1 MQSPEYDPQTM
12 SARVFLL
19 SLILALSLG
28 VHAREVDQYLA
39 WGVDLA
45 DSGPTIDAYMR
56 QKMLEAIELD
66 KVAERELP
74 PPGEA
79 ESEED
84 VIEWYLSCYGTAER
98 LIKEAFYS
106 PTYQKIE
113 EFVDLGEE
121 GIDIYPRRPSTDDDE
136 ERQRLGETV
145 ENGYMT
151 NKEYIDNSI
160 VGSSP
165 FNVPMSR
172 VVNAHGIYTGAD
184 KFGHFTSFGRKYFK
198 KFIKLLERGMSREEA
213 FNEVM
218 EGGYASEESVV
229 GMMFT
234 NVFSKGDLEANY
246 QGMLFVH
253 SLCREESTV
262 RLVYDDE
269 AEAWDIRNVDQFT
282 MKGYV
287 NPNWDES
294 YNNSVFSDDT
304 WVENVLPT
312 FEARNDCAKLNSA
325 WVKEQRAFYGTFPDD
340 SLNIEYG
347 DEWVMANFEGQAVA
361 EHSLD
366 TYCAT
371 PDLAAWSPPE
381 SGNPLA
387 AREDEWRFSIA
398 FPMIWTPDI
407 DGKIR
412 GGEQIDFSIGF
423 GDILERLSF
432 GLMFEL
438 YANRGPYGLAFRSN
452 FMRVEDESS
461 RSGLLDTRVR
471 TTLDMGVNDLLA
483 SFRVHD
489 KVRLVT
495 GVRHVLAKMELDVYS
510 TLGGTEIFDRT
521 ITVTDDNQFD
531 LLIGINFNHWIN
543 DKWGLMLNSD
553 LGIAGDNDRNFSTE
567 FRGLYRLSDLNNF
580 WFGYRYLQI
589 GNDSTQDGIT
599 YEIDMIQQGP
609 TVGWAFTF

>member
-1 MQSPEYDPQTM
+1 MTYL
-12 SARVFLL
+12 RVFLC
-19 SLILALSLG
+19 SLLLTVSIG
-28 VHAREVDQYLA
+28 GQAREVDQYLA

-45 DSGPTIDAYMR
+45 DAGPAIDTYMR
-56 QKMLEAIELD
+56 RKMLEAIELE
-66 KVAERELP
+66 KVAQREFP

-79 ESEED
+79 ETEED

-98 LIKEAFYS
+98 LMKEAYYS

-113 EFVDLGEE
+113 KFVDLGSE
-121 GIDIYPRRPSTDDDE
+121 GIDIYPRRPTTDDE
-136 ERQRLGETV
+136 EERRRLGETI

-151 NKEYIDNSI
+151 DKEYIDNSI

-172 VVNAHGIYTGAD
+172 VVNAYGVYTGAD
-184 KFGHFTSFGRKYFK
+184 KFGHFTSFGRKYLK
-198 KFIKLLERGMSREEA
+198 KFVRLRERGMSREEA
-213 FNEVM
+213 FKGVM
-218 EGGYASEESVV
+218 EGGYTSEESVV

-246 QGMLFVH
+246 QGAVFVY

-262 RLVYDDE
+262 RLDYDE
-269 AEAWDIRNVDQFT
+269 EGEAWNIENIDQFT
-282 MKGYV
+282 IKDYV

-304 WVENVLPT
+304 WVENVVPT
-312 FEARNDCAKLNSA
+312 FEARNDCAKLDSP
-325 WVKEQRAFYGTFPDD
+325 WVREQRAFYATFPDD

-347 DEWVMANFEGQAVA
+347 IEWVLANFDGQAVA
-361 EHSLD
+361 EHSLVA
-366 TYCAT
+366 YCAN
-371 PDLAAWSPPE
+371 PELAAWSPPE

-387 AREDEWRFSIA
+387 ARDDQWRFSIA

-412 GGEQIDFSIGF
+412 GDESIDFSIGF
-423 GDILERLSF
+423 GDILDRLSF

-452 FMRVEDESS
+452 FMRVEDE
-461 RSGLLDTRVR
+461 RE
-471 TTLDMGVNDLLA
+471 
-483 SFRVHD
+483 

-495 GVRHVLAKMELDVYS
+495 GVRHVLAKMELDIYS
-510 TLGGTEIFDRT
+510 TIGGTEVIDRT
-521 ITVTDDNQFD
+521 VTVTDDNMFD
-531 LLIGINFNHWIN
+531 YLIGINFNHWIN

-553 LGIAGDNDRNFSTE
+553 LGVAGDNDRDFSVE
-567 FRGLYRLSDLNNF
+567 FRGLYRLGDLNNV

-589 GNDSTQDGIT
+589 GNDSNQDGAF
-599 YEIDMIQQGP
+599 YEVDMIQQGP
-609 TVGWAFTF
+609 TLGWAFTF

>member
-1 MQSPEYDPQTM
+1 MTFR
-12 SARVFLL
+12 RVFLC
-19 SLILALSLG
+19 SLLLTVSIG
-28 VHAREVDQYLA
+28 GQAREVDQYLA

-45 DSGPTIDAYMR
+45 DAGPAIDTYMR
-56 QKMLEAIELD
+56 RKMLEAIELE
-66 KVAERELP
+66 KVAQREFP

-79 ESEED
+79 ETEED
-84 VIEWYLSCYGTAER
+84 VIQWYLSCYGTAER
-98 LIKEAFYS
+98 LMKEAYYS

-113 EFVDLGEE
+113 KFVDLGSE
-121 GIDIYPRRPSTDDDE
+121 GIDIYPRRPTTDDE
-136 ERQRLGETV
+136 EERRRLGETI

-151 NKEYIDNSI
+151 DKEYIDNSI

-172 VVNAHGIYTGAD
+172 VVNAYGVYTGAD
-184 KFGHFTSFGRKYFK
+184 KFGHFTSFGRKYLK
-198 KFIKLLERGMSREEA
+198 KFVRLREGGMSREEA

-218 EGGYASEESVV
+218 EAGYKSEESVV

-246 QGMLFVH
+246 QGAVFVY

-262 RLVYDDE
+262 RLIYDE
-269 AEAWDIRNVDQFT
+269 EGEAWNIENIDQFT
-282 MKGYV
+282 IKDYV

-304 WVENVLPT
+304 WVENVVPT
-312 FEARNDCAKLNSA
+312 FEARNDCAKLDSP
-325 WVKEQRAFYGTFPDD
+325 WVREQRAFYTTFPDD

-347 DEWVMANFEGQAVA
+347 IEWVLANFDGQAVA
-361 EHSLD
+361 EHSLVA
-366 TYCAT
+366 YCAN
-371 PDLAAWSPPE
+371 PELAAWSPPA

-387 AREDEWRFSIA
+387 ARDDQWRFSIA

-412 GGEQIDFSIGF
+412 GDESIDFSIGF
-423 GDILERLSF
+423 GDILDRLSF

-452 FMRVEDESS
+452 FMRVEDERS
-461 RSGLLDTRVR
+461 RSGLLDTRVQ
-471 TTLDMGVNDLLA
+471 TSLDMGVNDLLA
-483 SFRVHD
+483 SFRVHE

-495 GVRHVLAKMELDVYS
+495 GVRHVLAKMELDIYS
-510 TLGGTEIFDRT
+510 TIGGTEVIDRT
-521 ITVTDDNQFD
+521 VTVTDDNMFD
-531 LLIGINFNHWIN
+531 YLIGINFNHWIN

-553 LGIAGDNDRNFSTE
+553 LGVAGDNDRDFSVE
-567 FRGLYRLSDLNNF
+567 FRGLYRLGDLNNV

-589 GNDSTQDGIT
+589 GNDSNQDGAF
-599 YEIDMIQQGP
+599 YEVDMIQQGP
-609 TVGWAFTF
+609 TLGWAFTF

>member
-1 MQSPEYDPQTM
+1 MGLRTLM
-12 SARVFLL
+12 I
-19 SLILALSLG
+19 SLCLTVAIGAQ
-28 VHAREVDQYLA
+28 AREVDQYLA
-39 WGVDLA
+39 WEVDLA
-45 DSGPTIDAYMR
+45 DAGPAIDAYMR
-56 QKMLEAIELD
+56 QKMLDAIELE
-66 KVAERELP
+66 KVAEREIP

-79 ESEED
+79 ETAED

-98 LIKEAFYS
+98 LMKEAYYS

-113 EFVDLGEE
+113 KFIDLGGE
-121 GIDIYPRRPSTDDDE
+121 GLDIYPRRPSAEDDE
-136 ERQRLGETV
+136 ERRRLGETI

-172 VVNAHGIYTGAD
+172 VVNTYGVYTGAD

-198 KFIKLLERGMSREEA
+198 KFIKLRESGKSREEA

-218 EGGYASEESVV
+218 KGGYTSEESVV

-246 QGMLFVH
+246 QGMMFVY
-253 SLCREESTV
+253 SLCREESKV

-269 AEAWDIRNVDQFT
+269 GETWDIENIDQFT
-282 MKGYV
+282 IKDYV

-294 YNNSVFSDDT
+294 YNNSIFSDDT
-304 WVENVLPT
+304 WIENVLPT
-312 FEARNDCAKLNSA
+312 FKTRNDCAKLGSQ
-325 WVKEQRAFYGTFPDD
+325 WVQEQKAFYRTFPDD

-347 DEWVMANFEGQAVA
+347 DEWVLANFEGQAVA
-361 EHSLD
+361 KHSLD
-366 TYCAT
+366 AYCAN
-371 PDLAAWSPPE
+371 PNLAVWSPPE
-381 SGNPLA
+381 SGNPLPM
-387 AREDEWRFSIA
+387 RDDEWRFSIA

-412 GGEQIDFSIGF
+412 GGEPVDFSIGF
-423 GDILERLSF
+423 GDIVENLSF

-452 FMRVEDESS
+452 FMRVEDENS
-461 RSGLLDTRVR
+461 RSGLLDTRIR
-471 TTLDMGVNDLLA
+471 MSLDMGVNDLLA

-489 KVRLVT
+489 KVRLVA
-495 GVRHVLAKMELDVYS
+495 GVRHVLAKMELDIYS

-521 ITVTDDNQFD
+521 IAVTDDNQFD
-531 LLIGINFNHWIN
+531 YLVGINFNHWIN

-553 LGIAGDNDRNFSTE
+553 LGVAGDNDRDFSLE
-567 FRGLYRLSDLNNF
+567 FRGLYRLGDLNNV

-589 GNDSTQDGIT
+589 GNDSRQDEIT
-599 YEIDMIQQGP
+599 YKVDMIQQGP